1 MNGYS
6 FNAWIIKK
14 GIEDSMDLAEAFRN
28 YEDKIVA
35 QWVDYTLSSYKSS
48 TFFKKGPDKFANPV
62 GGNTRE
68 ALGALFKLLV
78 KEECD
83 PKEFVAPLDQ
93 IMRIRSIQE
102 FTASE
107 AVSPIHAVKHITREI
122 LAKDSERKHCIAD
135 LYDFEFAV
143 DLAVLAAFDLY
154 MQCREQLYK
163 VRIKEIKTGTSI
175 LTDSKCPSNL
185 LKIDKDEPAKFPI

>member
-1 MNGYS
+1 
-6 FNAWIIKK
+6 
-14 GIEDSMDLAEAFRN
+14 MDLAEAFRN
-28 YEDKIVA
+28 YEDKIVD

-48 TFFKKGPDKFANPV
+48 TFFKKAPDKFANPV

-68 ALGALFKLLV
+68 ALGKLFKLLS
-78 KEECD
+78 KNAD
-83 PKEFVAPLDQ
+83 PKEFIAPLEQ

-102 FTASE
+102 FSASE
-107 AVSPIHAVKHITREI
+107 AVAPIHAVKHITRAI
-122 LAKDSERKHCIAD
+122 LAKDSERKQFIAD

-154 MQCREQLYK
+154 MQCREQLYM
-163 VRIKEIKTGTSI
+163 VRIKEIKTGTHI

-185 LKIDKDEPAKFPI
+185 LEKDKGNPANFPV

>member
-1 MNGYS
+1 
-6 FNAWIIKK
+6 
-14 GIEDSMDLAEAFRN
+14 MDLAEAFRN
-28 YEDKIVA
+28 YEDKIVSE
-35 QWVDYTLSSYKSS
+35 WVDYTLSSYKSS
-48 TFFKKGPDKFANPV
+48 TFFKNGPDKFSNPV

-68 ALGALFKLLV
+68 SLGELFKLLT
-78 KEECD
+78 KNAD
-83 PKEFVAPLDQ
+83 PEDFFAPLDQ

-107 AVSPIHAVKHITREI
+107 AVAPIHAVKHITREI
-122 LAKDSERKHCIAD
+122 LAKDSERKQFIAD

-154 MQCREQLYK
+154 SQCRERLYK
-163 VRIKEIKTGTSI
+163 VRIKEIKSGSII

-185 LKIDKDEPAKFPI
+185 LKNDENDPVSFPI

>member
-1 MNGYS
+1 
-6 FNAWIIKK
+6 
-14 GIEDSMDLAEAFRN
+14 MDLAEAFRN
-28 YEDKIVA
+28 YEDKIVD

-48 TFFKKGPDKFANPV
+48 TFFKKAPDKFANPV

-68 ALGALFKLLV
+68 ALGQLFKLLT
-78 KEECD
+78 KNAD

-102 FTASE
+102 FSASE
-107 AVSPIHAVKHITREI
+107 AVAPIHAVKHITREL
-122 LAKDSERKHCIAD
+122 LAKDSERKQFIAD

-163 VRIKEIKTGTSI
+163 VRIKEIKSGNII

-185 LKIDKDEPAKFPI
+185 LEKDKDDPVDFPI

>member
-1 MNGYS
+1 MNGHS
-6 FNAWIIKK
+6 FNLLKNGA
-14 GIEDSMDLAEAFRN
+14 GGYMGLDEAFRN
-28 YEDKIVA
+28 YEDKIVSR
-35 QWVDYTLSSYKSS
+35 WVDYTLSTYKASK
-48 TFFKKGPDKFANPV
+48 FFKKERDKFANPV
-62 GGNTRE
+62 GGNTYE
-68 ALGALFKLLV
+68 ALSKLFKLLA
-78 KEECD
+78 KNAD

-102 FTASE
+102 FGASE
-107 AVSPIHAVKHITREI
+107 AVGPIHAVKHITREI
-122 LAKDSERKHCIAD
+122 LGKDKERRHLIAD

-163 VRIKEIKTGTSI
+163 VRIAEIKSGSHI

-185 LKIDKDEPAKFPI
+185 LGKDTGDLVKIQV

>member
-1 MNGYS
+1 
-6 FNAWIIKK
+6 
-14 GIEDSMDLAEAFRN
+14 MDLAEAFRN
-28 YEDKIVA
+28 YEDKIVR

-48 TFFKKGPDKFANPV
+48 TFFKKGPDKFSNPV

-68 ALGALFKLLV
+68 ALGQLFKLLARNA
-78 KEECD
+78 D
-83 PKEFVAPLDQ
+83 PAEFVAPLDQ

-122 LAKDSERKHCIAD
+122 LAKDSERKQFIAD
-135 LYDFEFAV
+135 LYDFEFSV

-175 LTDSKCPSNL
+175 LTDNKCPSNL
-185 LKIDKDEPAKFPI
+185 LNKDTGDPVAFPT

>member
-1 MNGYS
+1 
-6 FNAWIIKK
+6 
-14 GIEDSMDLAEAFRN
+14 MDLAEAFRN
-28 YEDKIVA
+28 YEDKIVD

-48 TFFKKGPDKFANPV
+48 TFFKKGRDKFSNPV
-62 GGNTRE
+62 GENTRE
-68 ALGALFKLLV
+68 SLGKLFKLLTSNA
-78 KEECD
+78 D

-107 AVSPIHAVKHITREI
+107 AVGPIHAVKHITREI
-122 LAKDSERKHCIAD
+122 LAKDSERKQFIAD
-135 LYDFEFAV
+135 LYEFEFNV

-154 MQCREQLYK
+154 SQCRERLYK
-163 VRIKEIKTGTSI
+163 VRIKEIKSGTII

-185 LKIDKDEPAKFPI
+185 LKKDKDDPVNFPI

>member
-1 MNGYS
+1 M
-6 FNAWIIKK
+6 
-14 GIEDSMDLAEAFRN
+14 ELDEAFRN
-28 YEDKIVA
+28 YEDKIVNL
-35 QWVDYTLSSYKSS
+35 WVDYTLSTYKASK
-48 TFFKKGPDKFANPV
+48 FFKKERDKFANPV
-62 GGNTRE
+62 GGNTYE
-68 ALGALFKLLV
+68 ALSKLFKLLA
-78 KEECD
+78 KNAD
-83 PKEFVAPLDQ
+83 PKEFIAPLDQ

-107 AVSPIHAVKHITREI
+107 AVGPIHAVKHITREI
-122 LAKDSERKHCIAD
+122 LEKDKERRHLLAD

-163 VRIKEIKTGTSI
+163 VRIQEIKSGTHI

-185 LKIDKDEPAKFPI
+185 LQKDTDDLVKIQV

>member
-1 MNGYS
+1 
-6 FNAWIIKK
+6 
-14 GIEDSMDLAEAFRN
+14 MDLAEAFRN
-28 YEDKIVA
+28 YEDKIVN

-68 ALGALFKLLV
+68 ALAKLYKLLT
-78 KEECD
+78 KNGD
-83 PKEFVAPLDQ
+83 PQEFTEPLDQ

-102 FTASE
+102 FSASE
-107 AVSPIHAVKHITREI
+107 AVAPIHAVKHITREI
-122 LAKDSERKHCIAD
+122 LAKDSERKQFIAD

-163 VRIKEIKTGTSI
+163 VRIKEIKTGTHI

-185 LKIDKDEPAKFPI
+185 LKSDKDDPINLPS

>member
-1 MNGYS
+1 
-6 FNAWIIKK
+6 
-14 GIEDSMDLAEAFRN
+14 MDLAEAFRN
-28 YEDKIVA
+28 YEDKIVD
-35 QWVDYTLSSYKSS
+35 QWVDYTLSSYKSA
-48 TFFKKGPDKFANPV
+48 TFFKKAPDKFANPV

-68 ALGALFKLLV
+68 ALGKLFKLLT
-78 KEECD
+78 KNAD
-83 PKEFVAPLDQ
+83 PKEFIAPLDQ

-107 AVSPIHAVKHITREI
+107 AVAPIHAVKHITREI
-122 LAKDSERKHCIAD
+122 LAKDSERKQFIAD

-154 MQCREQLYK
+154 MQCRERLYK
-163 VRIKEIKTGTSI
+163 VRVKEIKSGNII

-185 LKIDKDEPAKFPI
+185 LKKDKGDPVNFPI

>member
-1 MNGYS
+1 
-6 FNAWIIKK
+6 
-14 GIEDSMDLAEAFRN
+14 MDLAEAFRN
-28 YEDKIVA
+28 YEDRIVA

-48 TFFKKGPDKFANPV
+48 TFFKKGPDKFSNPV

-68 ALGALFKLLV
+68 ALGKLFKLLV
-78 KEECD
+78 KDTD

-107 AVSPIHAVKHITREI
+107 AVAPIHAVKHITREI
-122 LAKDSERKHCIAD
+122 LAKDSERKQFIAD

-163 VRIKEIKTGTSI
+163 VRIKEIKTGTII

-185 LKIDKDEPAKFPI
+185 LQKDKSDPVDFPI

>member
-1 MNGYS
+1 MGL
-6 FNAWIIKK
+6 
-14 GIEDSMDLAEAFRN
+14 DEAFRN
-28 YEDKIVA
+28 YEDKIVRR
-35 QWVDYTLSSYKSS
+35 WVDYTLSSYKASK
-48 TFFKKGPDKFANPV
+48 FFKKERDKFANPV
-62 GGNTRE
+62 GGNTHE
-68 ALGALFKLLV
+68 ALSKLFKLLA
-78 KEECD
+78 KNAD

-107 AVSPIHAVKHITREI
+107 AVGPIHAVKHITREI
-122 LAKDSERKHCIAD
+122 LEKDKERRHLIAE

-163 VRIKEIKTGTSI
+163 VRIQEIKTGSFI

-185 LKIDKDEPAKFPI
+185 LKKDTDDLVKIQI